1 MLFRLFENIY
11 GNRFSQNN
19 KSFITIYG
27 IRMNK
32 QRNGKNVDRK
42 KERKSKSVES
52 WWSEKSPSTFTWWP
66 FPSRRPMR
74 ISIGTL
80 KVQNR
85 ISSLSVS
92 LLQTIFVEKTFF
104 AFWNYDISFE
114 IQDKIDSMV
123 ISKGSYC
130 LN

>member
-42 KERKSKSVES
+42 KKGN
-52 WWSEKSPSTFTWWP
+52 EKVLSHDDPKNLRQLLHDDHSPL
-66 FPSRRPMR
+66 
-74 ISIGTL
+74 GG
-80 KVQNR
+80 Q
-85 ISSLSVS
+85 
-92 LLQTIFVEKTFF
+92 
-104 AFWNYDISFE
+104 
-114 IQDKIDSMV
+114 
-123 ISKGSYC
+123 
-130 LN
+130 